1 MKIHNSRLVYSTD
14 KNIPGKKT
22 GKVNG
27 ALSTSE
33 SDHKKV
39 LVRLERKGRG
49 GKKVTIVQGLPMN
62 LKSKILFFK
71 QLKAK
76 LGTGGTV
83 RQDCFEFQ
91 GDH

>member
-1 MKIHNSRLVYSTD
+1 M
-14 KNIPGKKT
+14 
-22 GKVNG
+22 
-27 ALSTSE
+27 STSE

-62 LKSKILFFK
+62 RKNKILFFK

-91 GDH
+91 GDHCDKLIDDLKKMGLKPRLSGR